1 MSQSKIRTRILT
13 SAAALMLWPALA
25 LAQSG
30 STSAPTQGSQG
41 QSDTSGQ
48 AAPSTDSSSSSSSSQ
63 MDRNQGSGSDSSDMS
78 GRAQQ
83 GSMTSQKQA
92 SMPNAPSSTGI
103 DPAEVQKVFG
113 SDVSL
118 IDLASLDNEQV
129 KSLQQQ
135 LQDRGHYRG
144 NVDGI
149 VGPKTRAA
157 LTALLAQQYSLEQRL
172 VNQGQITDEI
182 ATSLG
187 VDAQGRTPVSGIDM
201 SGLPDQNQQQRPNVQ
216 SFPSPSGGQQQQ
228 PPRTAPSP
236 SGQRGTSPAT
246 PSTPPSTP
254 PSDSRTDDGQMD
266 NYAPTSPR

>member
-30 STSAPTQGSQG
+30 STSAPTQSPQG
-41 QSDTSGQ
+41 QSPGASQT
-48 AAPSTDSSSSSSSSQ
+48 APSTDSSQ
-63 MDRNQGSGSDSSDMS
+63 MDRQGSGSQGSDMS
-78 GRAQQ
+78 PGRAEQ
-83 GSMTSQKQA
+83 GSMTSQKQT
-92 SMPNAPSSTGI
+92 SMPHAPSSAGI

-113 SDVSL
+113 NDVSL
-118 IDLASLDNEQV
+118 IDLASLDTEQV
-129 KSLQQQ
+129 KLLQQQ
-135 LQDRGHYRG
+135 LQERGHYRG
-144 NVDGI
+144 GVDGI

-182 ATSLG
+182 ASSLG
-187 VDAQGRTPVSGIDM
+187 IDAQGRTPVSGVDM

-216 SFPSPSGGQQQQ
+216 SFPAPSDGQQQ
-228 PPRTAPSP
+228 PPRAAPPP
-236 SGQRGTSPAT
+236 SGQRGTTPPTSP
-246 PSTPPSTP
+246 SRPSTP

-266 NYAPTSPR
+266 NYAPTAPR